1 MSKKKI
7 TPQQAAKTLMQPAI
21 YYLNFKD
28 VPVDKYMPA
37 LKEVFYNPNFVAIAE
52 KRNALGKSAER
63 LRLGSSELQNITQA
77 IIQRDRKLADMVF
90 SALMQANLNADES
103 YDFLSFPTLLKY
115 YVDYSREGMK
125 NKVTA
130 LSANLDKMTFCADF
144 LESVLID
151 IKADMREIFND
162 RVEFQQFD
170 AVAHVLTQLRGFFNS
185 VRSKTFDS
193 EEGKLYVDY
202 SDSIN
207 AYLDKR
213 IKTYTQKYRK
223 LHPAV
228 PVYTEEEMLEA
239 LNSFFGTKMYFG
251 EKFIKHTDTG
261 GEYIDAV
268 ALAFNLNEEQT
279 KKLDKAVVN
288 SDKKTASDDTLRYCF
303 DVTDAIMREYFA
315 HINK

>member
-1 MSKKKI
+1 MSKKKA
-7 TPQQAAKTLMQPAI
+7 TPQQVTKTLMQPAI
-21 YYLNFKD
+21 YRFNFKE
-28 VPVDKYMPA
+28 VPVDKYMSA
-37 LKEVFYNPNFVAIAE
+37 LKEIFYNPNFVELAE
-52 KRNALGKSAER
+52 KRNALGKSADR
-63 LRLGSSELQNITQA
+63 LRPGSSELQNITQA

-90 SALMQANLNADES
+90 SALVQANLNADES

-125 NKVTA
+125 AKVAA
-130 LSANLDKMTFCADF
+130 LSTNLDKMTFCADF
-144 LESVLID
+144 LESILID
-151 IKADMREIFND
+151 VKADMRDIFNG

-185 VRSKTFDS
+185 TRSKTFDS

-213 IKTYTQKYRK
+213 IKTYSQKYRK

-239 LNSFFGTKMYFG
+239 LNLFFGTNKHFG
-251 EKFIKHTDTG
+251 EKFIKHNDTG
-261 GEYIDAV
+261 GIYIDAV

-279 KKLDKAVVN
+279 KKLDKVVVN

-303 DVTDAIMREYFA
+303 DVTDAIMREYSA